1 MPGKGK
7 SKGAGKSQELISL
20 ERERTA
26 LAEEQVWLS
35 EERTILS
42 KERTILAFLQTG
54 LAFIAVGL
62 AVVNLAAAKFL
73 QDPYTPWVGWLLVA
87 IGFVEILDSI
97 RRLRRY
103 KKMMEGVKA
112 RLRKEKV

>member
-1 MPGKGK
+1 MPRGKG
-7 SKGAGKSQELISL
+7 GIGKSRRELLRL

-26 LAEEQVWLS
+26 LTEEQVWLS

-62 AVVNLAAAKFL
+62 TVVNLAAAHLL
-73 QDPYTPWVGWLLVA
+73 QDPYTPWVGWALIA
-87 IGFVEILDSI
+87 IGFVEILDSV

-103 KKMMEGVKA
+103 KKKMERVKIK
-112 RLRKEKV
+112 LGKEEI